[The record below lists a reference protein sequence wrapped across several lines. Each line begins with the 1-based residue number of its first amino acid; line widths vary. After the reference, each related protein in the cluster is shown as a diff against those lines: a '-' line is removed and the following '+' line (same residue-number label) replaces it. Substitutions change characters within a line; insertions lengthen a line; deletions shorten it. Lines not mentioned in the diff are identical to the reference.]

1 MLPVGALVP
10 CAWLQHAW
18 RHFCCISLLLLSI
31 SHAVARDAPHQNCS
45 QRFDLLAHCCCCAG
59 RWKAVTVAVKI
70 IEHSE
75 RSPGTAS
82 SGGKRINIGR
92 ESLLATQM
100 SHPNIVSNPACC
112 TAAP

>member
-1 MLPVGALVP
+1 
-10 CAWLQHAW
+10 
-18 RHFCCISLLLLSI
+18 
-31 SHAVARDAPHQNCS
+31 
-45 QRFDLLAHCCCCAG
+45 
-59 RWKAVTVAVKI
+59 VKI

-100 SHPNIVSNPACC
+100 SHPNIVSSTSSPGSKASQTVCLQELDALC
-112 TAAP
+112 SSGLKLLTEAVVRR